1 MQKSEKYT
9 LDSTVRLAIRIVII
23 LSVFFLVRHLSAV
36 LFPFVMGWFI
46 AYLLYPLV
54 IFVQKKLRVT
64 YRIPSIIIV
73 LLLMLALV
81 VGALWLLVPM
91 IVNETVRI
99 MPYVADYIKEIPF
112 IENFDTSRVEQFLA
126 SIDYEKFLSFES
138 IDNILGKVLPP
149 VWGVIS
155 SVWKIALGV
164 VSIFLITLY
173 MFFILTDYE
182 KINEGLIQIFSR
194 KYQRFARD
202 LKADLS
208 RAMSQY
214 FRGQAIVGLI
224 TGVLYCIGLSIIGL
238 PMAIAM
244 GLLVGLLSIIPYLQL
259 LGMIP
264 IVFFA
269 FIGSIESGT
278 SLGMMLLG
286 VGVVFVVI
294 EALTEVLVIPKIM
307 GKQMGL
313 KPAIILLSLSVFGT
327 LLGFIGLIIA
337 LPLTTIILSYYK
349 RFIVG
354 NEAVGDVATVE
365 AKVVDT
371 VPKAEEEPQEAT
383 DTEEQP

>member
-1 MQKSEKYT
+1 MQESKKYT
-9 LDSTVRLAIRIVII
+9 LDSTVRLAITVVIG
-23 LSVFFLVRHLSAV
+23 LAVFFLIRYLSSV

-64 YRIPSIIIV
+64 YRVPSIMIV
-73 LLLMLALV
+73 LLLALALV
-81 VGALWLLVPM
+81 VGAAWLLVPM
-91 IVNETVRI
+91 MINETARV
-99 MPYVADYIKEIPF
+99 MPYVAQYIKEIPF
-112 IENFDTSRVEQFLA
+112 IESLDTTKIEAFLT
-126 SIDYEKFLSFES
+126 SIDYEKFVSFES
-138 IDNILGKVLPP
+138 VNSLLSKVLPP

-155 SVWKIALGV
+155 GVWQIVLGV
-164 VSIFLITLY
+164 LSIFLIILY

-182 KINEGLIQIFSR
+182 KINEGLIQLFAK
-194 KYQRFARD
+194 KYQHFARE
-202 LKADLS
+202 LKSDLS
-208 RAMSQY
+208 GAMSQY
-214 FRGQAIVGLI
+214 FRGQALVGLI
-224 TGVLYCIGLSIIGL
+224 TGILYCIGLSIIGL

-286 VGVVFVVI
+286 VGIVFVVI
-294 EALTEVLVIPKIM
+294 EVTTEVLVIPKIM

-327 LLGFIGLIIA
+327 LLGFVGLIIA

-349 RFIVG
+349 RFVVG
-354 NEAVGDVATVE
+354 KENVG
-365 AKVVDT
+365 AKVLIDT
-371 VPKAEEEPQEAT
+371 SMASSVVADTDEKPAEN
-383 DTEEQP
+383 

>member
-1 MQKSEKYT
+1 
-9 LDSTVRLAIRIVII
+9 
-23 LSVFFLVRHLSAV
+23 
-36 LFPFVMGWFI
+36 
-46 AYLLYPLV
+46 
-54 IFVQKKLRVT
+54 
-64 YRIPSIIIV
+64 
-73 LLLMLALV
+73 MLALV

-208 RAMSQY
+208 GAMSQY

-294 EALTEVLVIPKIM
+294 EALTEVLVIPNIM

-383 DTEEQP
+383 GTEEQP